1 MLLWHRV
8 KVLWRNLTRKHAVE
22 NDLDREIDSYR
33 EMLEDEK
40 VQAGSAPA
48 AAHRE
53 ALMELDGAER
63 IKEEVRD
70 VRLGVTLES
79 LLADLRQSMRGLR
92 RNPSLTIMGGL
103 MLALGMGAAIVM
115 FSIFYA
121 VLVQPLPFRDAGRL
135 VQIWETRQQRGIDQA
150 SFGEANFWDV
160 RSYNHSFEE
169 VAAWHYNEAN
179 LTGSGPAEKVTA
191 MLVTAGLFRTL
202 GVSPVLGRDFSYED
216 DRNGLENRVT
226 ILGYRFWKN
235 HFGGDPAVLGRTLR
249 LDGRDCTVVGVLPPG
264 EPWLDGQLYLPFG
277 YRADANRGSW
287 EFEVIGRLKPGATI
301 ESARADLGRF
311 APVLAQNWPVE
322 DRGIGFRVES
332 SNTWVAG
339 DNTRRALWVLLGAV
353 TFLLLIGCL
362 NIANLLLAR
371 GTARQREIAVRT
383 ALGAARARVVRF
395 VMMEALLLSSLGAIL
410 GLAVADL
417 TLRSVRTLDIDGVP
431 RLADAGL
438 NPWVVAFAVLIA
450 ILTGVLSGLAPALQ
464 GPSGGL
470 ASALREGERQ
480 TGSRRQG
487 RVRAILVAGEVAL
500 SFLLLAGAGLLL
512 RSFTQL
518 MSVDTGFQ
526 TTNRLVFSVN
536 MPGSYGEH
544 QVGKHFL
551 DRFFERLAG
560 TPGIVAAG
568 AVYPRPV
575 EGGNPGMGFDAAI
588 PAAGAGQKA
597 APWAGW
603 RVVTPGYFGA
613 AGLTL
618 LRGRLFR
625 EDDQPVWG
633 QPGRPNPAPR
643 VVISQ
648 RLAKLVFPN
657 QDAVG
662 SHVTLWKGQGNL
674 DAEVVGVVSD
684 SHERG
689 PARDLALTVY
699 LPYGANAL
707 PFDFVLQTRGNP
719 LAMAP
724 VVRSIVAG
732 LDPDLPVSDVRS
744 FEDVVHHSL
753 APQRFNAVLAAVF
766 GCLALLLATSGIYGV
781 LSYSISRRTSE
792 IGLRVALG
800 ASRNNILRMAVA
812 QGLRPVLAGI
822 ALGAIGAGWLSRFLV
837 SLLFGVQP
845 FDAFT
850 YAAVAAL
857 VLLTA
862 LAACCVPGWRAM
874 HTDPAVALRGE

>member
-8 KVLWRNLTRKHAVE
+8 KILWRNLTRKQAVE
-22 NDLDREIDSYR
+22 DDLDRELHAYR
-33 EMLEDEK
+33 EMVEDEK
-40 VQAGSAPA
+40 LQAGSEPA
-48 AAHRE
+48 TARRE

-79 LLADLRQSMRGLR
+79 ILADLRQSMRGLR
-92 RNPSLTIMGGL
+92 RNPGLTIMGAL
-103 MLALGMGAAIVM
+103 MLALGMSAAIVM

-121 VLVQPLPFRDAGRL
+121 VLVQPLPFRDSGRL
-135 VQIWETRQQRGIDQA
+135 VQIWETRLQRGIDQA

-160 RSYNHSFEE
+160 RRYSHSFEE
-169 VAAWHYNEAN
+169 VAAGHYNEAN

-191 MLVTAGLFRTL
+191 MLVTAGFFRTL
-202 GVSPVLGRDFSYED
+202 GVSPVLGRDFTYED
-216 DRNGLENRVT
+216 DRNGLENRVAM
-226 ILGYRFWKN
+226 LGYRFWKD
-235 HFGGDPAVLGRTLR
+235 HFGGDPAIVGRTLR

-264 EPWLDGQLYLPFG
+264 EPWIDSQMYLPFG

-287 EFEVIGRLKPGATI
+287 EYDVIGRLKPGATI
-301 ESARADLGRF
+301 ESARADLGRL
-311 APVLAQNWPVE
+311 APVLAQDWPLE
-322 DRGIGFRVES
+322 DRGIGFRLAPS
-332 SNTWVAG
+332 STWVAG
-339 DNTRRALWVLLGAV
+339 GNTRRALWVLLGAV
-353 TFLLLIGCL
+353 TFLLLIACL

-383 ALGAARARVVRF
+383 ALGAGRTRIVRF
-395 VMMEALLLSSLGAIL
+395 VMMEALLLSSCGAVL

-417 TLRSVRTLDIDGVP
+417 VLRGVRTLEIGGVP
-431 RLADAGL
+431 RLAEAGL
-438 NPWVVAFAVLIA
+438 NPWVVAFAALIA
-450 ILTGVLSGLAPALQ
+450 MLTGVFSGLAPALQ
-464 GPSGGL
+464 APSAGL
-470 ASALREGERQ
+470 ASTLREGERQ

-487 RVRAILVAGEVAL
+487 RLRAVLVTGEVAL

-518 MSVDTGFQ
+518 MSVDTGFH
-526 TTNRLVFSVN
+526 TANRLVFSVN

-575 EGGNPGMGFDAAI
+575 EGGNPGMGFDAAV
-588 PAAGAGQKA
+588 PAAGAAQQA

-603 RVVTPGYFGA
+603 RVVTPGYFRA

-662 SHVTLWKGQGNL
+662 AHATLWKGQSNM
-674 DAEVVGVVSD
+674 DAEVVGVVAD
-684 SHERG
+684 SRERG
-689 PARDLALTVY
+689 PANDPALTVY

-707 PFDFVLQTRGNP
+707 PSEFVIQTRGNP
-719 LAMAP
+719 VAMAP
-724 VVRSIVAG
+724 EIRAIVAG
-732 LDPDLPVSDVRS
+732 LDPNLPVSDVRS
-744 FEDVVHHSL
+744 FEDVVHRSL
-753 APQRFNAVLAAVF
+753 APQRFNAILAAVF

-800 ASRNNILRMAVA
+800 ATRNSILRMAVV

-822 ALGAIGAGWLSRFLV
+822 ALGAIGAAWLSRFLV
-837 SLLFGVQP
+837 SLLYGVRP
-845 FDAFT
+845 FDALT

-857 VLLTA
+857 VFLTA
-862 LAACCVPGWRAM
+862 VAACCVPGWRAM